1 MDDFNQTLVG
11 SRAILIDRGFL
22 RTETD
27 LLLLFIIMFGELL
40 NDTFKILIRTYLV
53 RQLHILFIHINI
65 LFLLENHFSEF
76 CLDITS
82 LETYLCS
89 LHLR

>member
-65 LFLLENHFSEF
+65 FFLLENYFSEF
-76 CLDITS
+76 YLDTRHWKHICVAS
-82 LETYLCS
+82 I
-89 LHLR
+89 